1 MPNGPDAKLRH
12 WGRVDDVLMIRFS
25 GEIAAPAAA
34 VWDIIRDGS
43 RRSELDELLDQSCA
57 TIRARPL
64 RTGAALTLETY
75 LHQSVWRCVCR
86 RRLEDLSP
94 LISVWQFDFK
104 PVMMTAPRSFVT
116 IGFSVKLPVCPDR
129 FS

>member
-1 MPNGPDAKLRH
+1 
-12 WGRVDDVLMIRFS
+12 MIRFS

-64 RTGAALTLETY
+64 RTGAALTLETF
-75 LHQSVWRCVCR
+75 LHQRVWRCVCR